1 MMKNRLIEKIIYN
14 NLPED
19 LKSLTQNFEDRERD
33 VVLLS
38 SLGVLS
44 NCLPNI
50 KGNYDGDSVYPN
62 LYILIIAPP
71 ASGKGVMNYSRV
83 LIDKIHTKIYKD
95 SKAEKHN
102 CEVSKKKNSK
112 ERNIENTNDKC
123 PDIQVKIVPAN
134 ISTSELY
141 TFLGSSKHGLL
152 IMESEADTLSNMLK
166 NDWSNYSDVLRKCF
180 HHEPI
185 SIARKIEG
193 LYEEVAEPKLSM
205 VISGTPG
212 QLKPFLMSRENGLFS
227 RFIFYTF
234 DELSN
239 FKDVFAEKTLGNKLY
254 FQEVSERV
262 FNLYSRL
269 NELSSEIEFKYS
281 DRQKKILLARM
292 NLVWE
297 DVIYNHTEAF
307 LPNLKRHS
315 LIMFRIAMVLTT
327 MRNIDSLEKRNEL
340 ICSNKD
346 FFIALKLTQTILRHS
361 QVVFN
366 SMDSG
371 YLSIQD
377 EELLDSLPAIFE
389 RKLAIEKGEILNI
402 PKRTIDDKLS
412 KWQVK
417 KIVKKVSQGY
427 YKKL

>member
-1 MMKNRLIEKIIYN
+1 MLVEMMKNRLIEEIIYN

-71 ASGKGVMNYSRV
+71 ASGKGVMNYSRI
-83 LIDKIHTKIYKD
+83 LIDKIHSKIYKD
-95 SKAEKHN
+95 SKAVKQS
-102 CEVSKKKNSK
+102 CELSKKKNDGAKNSQK
-112 ERNIENTNDKC
+112 SNDKC

-193 LYEEVAEPKLSM
+193 LYEEVKEPKLSM

-227 RFIFYTF
+227 RFMFYTF

-239 FKDVFAEKTLGNKLY
+239 FKDVFAEKTLDNKLY

-269 NELSSEIEFKYS
+269 NEVSNELEFKYS
-281 DRQKKILLARM
+281 DRQKKILLSRM

-297 DVIYNHTEAF
+297 DIVDNHTEDGCT
-307 LPNLKRHS
+307 NL
-315 LIMFRIAMVLTT
+315 
-327 MRNIDSLEKRNEL
+327 
-340 ICSNKD
+340 
-346 FFIALKLTQTILRHS
+346 
-361 QVVFN
+361 
-366 SMDSG
+366 
-371 YLSIQD
+371 
-377 EELLDSLPAIFE
+377 
-389 RKLAIEKGEILNI
+389 
-402 PKRTIDDKLS
+402 
-412 KWQVK
+412 
-417 KIVKKVSQGY
+417 VSS
-427 YKKL
+427 